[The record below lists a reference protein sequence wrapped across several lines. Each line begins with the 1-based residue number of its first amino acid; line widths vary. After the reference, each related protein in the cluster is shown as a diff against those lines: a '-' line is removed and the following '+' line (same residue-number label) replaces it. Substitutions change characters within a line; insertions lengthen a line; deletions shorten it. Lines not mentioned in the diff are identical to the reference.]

1 MSSEQESSIYNKSLD
16 ILSYREHSRKE
27 LKNKL
32 IKKFDNAQL
41 VEKTLI
47 KLEDNNLLNDIRF
60 AEAYISMRKRKG
72 FGPKKILFELKEK
85 GIPDSVVRK
94 IIEEEGGWAE
104 AASKTFFKKF
114 KGGISDDFKVNLKQK
129 NFLQNKGFGFKE
141 IEFVFGSDML

>member
-1 MSSEQESSIYNKSLD
+1 MVSEQESSIYNKSLD

-41 VEKTLI
+41 VEKTLT
-47 KLEDNNLLNDIRF
+47 KLEDNNLINDIRF

-72 FGPKKILFELKEK
+72 FGPKKIFFELKEK
-85 GIPDSVVRK
+85 GIPDSVARK

-104 AASKTFFKKF
+104 TASKTFVKKLKIVCF
-114 KGGISDDFKVNLKQK
+114 WTCICLDVQTSTVLLHTVPCGYISL
-129 NFLQNKGFGFKE
+129 
-141 IEFVFGSDML
+141 

>member
-1 MSSEQESSIYNKSLD
+1 MVSEQESSIYNKSLD

-32 IKKFDNAQL
+32 IKNFDNAQL
-41 VEKTLI
+41 VEKTLT
-47 KLEDNNLLNDIRF
+47 KLEDNNLINDTRF

-72 FGPKKILFELKEK
+72 FGPKKIFFELKEK
-85 GIPDSVVRK
+85 GIPDLVASK

-104 AASKTFFKKF
+104 TASKTFVKKF
-114 KGGISDDFKVNLKQK
+114 KDGISDDFKINLKQR

>member
-1 MSSEQESSIYNKSLD
+1 MASEQESSIYNKSLY

-41 VEKTLI
+41 VEKTLT
-47 KLEDNNLLNDIRF
+47 KLEDNNLINDTRF

-72 FGPKKILFELKEK
+72 FGPKKIFFELKEK
-85 GIPDSVVRK
+85 GIPDLFARK

-104 AASKTFFKKF
+104 TASKTFFKKF
-114 KGGISDDFKVNLKQK
+114 KDGISDDFKINLKQR